1 MGVFKEGERG
11 EGEPDDD
18 EEHKESKA
26 TTFGV
31 SYRRCTNETGNKV
44 KKERRVVPG
53 PTSCD
58 LQAQRA
64 QASTSTLLLFLHP
77 FPSVIRR
84 EASSSST
91 PVRQSVRMSHLAGG
105 GGG

>member
-1 MGVFKEGERG
+1 MEVFKEGERG

-64 QASTSTLLLFLHP
+64 QAHATSSGTSTYPAMGHP
-77 FPSVIRR
+77 GIHHLCCS
-84 EASSSST
+84 
-91 PVRQSVRMSHLAGG
+91 RQSG
-105 GGG
+105 